1 MKLKVHF
8 VSVAAALTLMK
19 HYSETRDASGV
30 NEHAPEPMVA
40 AAVDVDAADVD
51 AADVDAA
58 DVDAADDA
66 SAAGDVAAAAELQRA
81 S

>member
-58 DVDAADDA
+58 AAAAADAA
-66 SAAGDVAAAAELQRA
+66 AAVDVAAAAELQRA